1 MCTWEHPYG
10 NTVSLFVILASTT
23 VNLSTPTLS
32 AIHNPHQST
41 PLSIPIHTTPIRTT
55 PPPPPSRPLCRPP
68 AVLRLQHAPPQ
79 GYAHAP
85 GTPHSGQPSPGSMG
99 SSQDEV
105 PGGSPHWGRVPA
117 SPLGANPVSRLHNTV
132 HDCPC
137 PFISLG
143 TRLSLSVTVAL
154 TVPPRG
160 SKRDCHPC
168 LGTCDCRRAH
178 LPVTVA

>member
-1 MCTWEHPYG
+1 MCTWEHLYG
-10 NTVSLFVILASTT
+10 NTVSLFLILASTT

-41 PLSIPIHTTPIRTT
+41 PLSIPIHTDPDHY
-55 PPPPPSRPLCRPP
+55 PSSPSPTLCRHTP
-68 AVLRLQHAPPQ
+68 ATARPPQ

-137 PFISLG
+137 PSLSLG

-154 TVPPRG
+154 TVPPWAV
-160 SKRDCHPC
+160 SVTVT
-168 LGTCDCRRAH
+168 LVWA
-178 LPVTVA
+178 PVTVAVLTWL